1 MKYNSQRIFKVRKYI
16 SKILTYTDYLVLFIT
31 ILIVISGCT
40 TMQKEKE
47 ILLIR
52 NERSKHRI
60 VIAENASPSTI
71 HGAMEL
77 QSHLYKMTGAELP
90 IVTDTMPLRKNEI
103 IIGNNSHLEQI
114 GVDIDFESLGDEGYI
129 LKTVG
134 SYIIIAGGDLRG
146 NMYGVYGLLEDHLG
160 FRWFTA
166 DVSHI
171 PKTNRLVIPVLNE
184 VVVPKIAYREPY
196 VWEAFDG
203 DWAARNRMNRNSKD
217 GGLGFL
223 HGGKIEWVTDMFVH
237 TFEKLVPPDE
247 YFRAHPEYFS
257 LVGGRRQRN
266 RSQLCST
273 NEDVIKIVTKGVLQ
287 AFREHPEAYVISVS
301 QNDWDAHCECKKCQ
315 ALAEEEGSQIAPVL
329 RMVNLV
335 AEEVEKEFPG
345 RLVETL
351 AYQWTR
357 KSPKNMRP
365 RQNVVI
371 RLCTIECCFS
381 HPLNSC
387 GSIENIEFSRDLR
400 EWGAIADRLW
410 IWNYVTSFAHYF
422 APFPNLRVRDDNI
435 RFFTENNVTGI
446 FQQDVYTTPHGE
458 LSGLSAYVNA
468 KLLWNPY
475 YDEDTAINEFL
486 EGVYGPAARPIRE
499 YIDIIH
505 DEVDKKNIHMGI
517 WQGTDA
523 EYMNDTILAVSDSLW
538 NDAEHTASHLPEV
551 LRRVKIA
558 RLSVDY
564 AIIARARANGTAYII
579 NQEKSSL
586 EINPSFSERVE
597 RFCSIAENTGVLKLK
612 EYGFTIGEFRDEI
625 EKNVRPRQLVPV
637 AKKTSNGQNPGVTY
651 KYYKGSY
658 RNLPNFNTI
667 KPRKSGAIENFI
679 LPFEVAGD
687 TLGFVFD
694 SSITIFEDGIYTF
707 FIRSDGYTDM
717 SIGSST
723 VLVNNGTDD
732 LRDRCGFVAL
742 EKGSYPIKLIFFTK
756 TGGNMLN
763 VHYSGPGISKRRIP
777 SSSLRN

>member
-1 MKYNSQRIFKVRKYI
+1 MKYNSQKKYTVWAYSFYMFRYTGFTAMFI
-16 SKILTYTDYLVLFIT
+16 IILTI
-31 ILIVISGCT
+31 ISGCT
-40 TMQKEKE
+40 IMQKQKE

-71 HGAMEL
+71 HGAIEL
-77 QSHLYKMTGAELP
+77 QSYLYKMTGAELP

-103 IIGNNSHLEQI
+103 IVGNNSHLEQI
-114 GVDIDFESLGDEGYI
+114 GVDIDFDALGDEGYT
-129 LKTVG
+129 LKTAG

-160 FRWFTA
+160 CRWFTSE
-166 DVSHI
+166 VCRI
-171 PKTNRLVIPVLNE
+171 PKTNHLVIPALNE
-184 VVVPKIAYREPY
+184 VVIPKIAYREPY
-196 VWEAFDG
+196 VWEAFNG
-203 DWAARNRMNRNSKD
+203 DWAARNRMNRNSKG
-217 GGLGFL
+217 GGLGFF
-223 HGGKIEWVTDMFVH
+223 HGGKIEWVPDMFVH
-237 TFEKLVPPDE
+237 TFEKFVSPDE

-257 LVGGRRQRN
+257 LVNGRRQRN
-266 RSQLCST
+266 RSQLCCT
-273 NEDVIKIVTKGVLQ
+273 NDDVIKIVTEEVLQ
-287 AFREHPEAYVISVS
+287 AFRVHPEAYVISVS
-301 QNDWDAHCECKKCQ
+301 QNDWDSHCECKKCQ

-345 RLVETL
+345 RLIETL
-351 AYQWTR
+351 AYQWSR
-357 KSPKNMRP
+357 KAPKNMRP
-365 RQNVVI
+365 RSNVVI
-371 RLCTIECCFS
+371 RLSTIECCFS
-381 HPLNSC
+381 HPLNKC
-387 GSIENIEFSRDLR
+387 GSIENIEFSRDLH

-422 APFPNLRVRDDNI
+422 VPFPNLRVRDDNI
-435 RFFTENNVTGI
+435 RFFAENNVAGI

-486 EGVYGPAARPIRE
+486 EGVYGPAAGSIRE

-523 EYMNDTILAVSDSLW
+523 EYLTDTILAVSDFLW
-538 NDAEHTASHLPEV
+538 NDAEHATAHLPEV

-558 RLSVDY
+558 RMSVDY
-564 AIIARARANGTAYII
+564 AIIANARANGTAYII

-597 RFCSIAENTGVLKLK
+597 RFCSFAESAGVLRLK
-612 EYGFTIGEFRDEI
+612 EYGFTVGEFRDEI
-625 EKNVRPRQLVPV
+625 EKNVRPRQLVPL
-637 AKKTSNGQNPGVTY
+637 AKKTVAGLNPGVTY
-651 KYYKGSY
+651 KYYTGSY
-658 RNLPNFNTI
+658 RKLPNFNAI
-667 KPRKSGAIENFI
+667 KPRKSGIVENFI

-694 SSITIFEDGIYTF
+694 GSITIPEDGIYTF
-707 FIRSDGYTDM
+707 FIRSDGYTEL

-723 VLVNNGTDD
+723 VLVNNGTDE
-732 LRDRCGFVAL
+732 LRDRCGFVVL